1 MAKLLEVVAPVV
13 APTLEPGEE
22 MVDAVKVTRVK
33 DPDLRGGPAAKARKE
48 AYKQLG
54 VSQAMVWVLT
64 NKNLIFVKASPVTG
78 KPTEVLST
86 HVLNKRRIQKVDVHK
101 RGAGFGKYSV
111 TLSIVGLPL
120 AVQGQK
126 DDIDEFIEH
135 LWQHLEDIPGPGI
148 SVKP

>member
-1 MAKLLEVVAPVV
+1 MAKLLEVVEPILG
-13 APTLEPGEE
+13 PTLEPGEE
-22 MVDAVKVTRVK
+22 LVDAVKVTRVK
-33 DPDLRGGPAAKARKE
+33 DPDLPGGAAAKARNE

-64 NKNLIFVKASPVTG
+64 NKNLVFIKASPVTG
-78 KPTEVLST
+78 KPSTVLST
-86 HVLNKRRIQKVDVHK
+86 HVLNKRRIQKIDVHK

-126 DDIDEFIEH
+126 DDIDEFIEK
-135 LWQHLEDIPGPGI
+135 LWQHLDDIPGPGN